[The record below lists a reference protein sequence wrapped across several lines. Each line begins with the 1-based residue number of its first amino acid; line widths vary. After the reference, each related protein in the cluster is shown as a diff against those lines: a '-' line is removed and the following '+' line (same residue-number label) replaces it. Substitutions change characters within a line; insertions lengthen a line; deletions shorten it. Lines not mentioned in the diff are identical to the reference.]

1 MTKQFTKL
9 AYDSVDDFLYGIC
22 PNPVTC
28 KNGMVIGGGLLYP
41 EVNFTLPAM
50 NATEETLPEAK
61 RIYQEIITG
70 VLDKALQ
77 LHAPGLVIEFETLP
91 QYTEHPEW
99 GIEIHKILR
108 DTMFEYEAKYGLKS
122 VFRMTPND
130 LREMSRPPIMRSG
143 QFWDSM
149 VRIFAQTAKDGA
161 DFLAIESTGGKE
173 INDEAIMTADL
184 RTSIFALG
192 CLGARDMKWLWTN
205 ITKIANEN
213 GAIPA
218 GDSACG
224 FANTSMVLAE
234 QGFIPKVFAAV
245 MRALTAPR
253 TLVAVENGAIG
264 PSKDCAYENVYLKA
278 ITGTPVALEGKSAA
292 CAHFSPI
299 GNIAASVADLW
310 SNESVQQVK
319 LLSGFAPVVSTEQ
332 LIYDCRLMNKAA
344 EKGHAK
350 LMRDLLVESDC
361 YLDPQAYMLKPEVV
375 FEIASE
381 IVKTQDPFLRTLN
394 TARISLDILQR
405 AVDNKE
411 LTLDE
416 REENWIDMLREQVSD
431 IPEDE
436 EAFIAEMKEE
446 VDDTRYNPAEY
457 GI

>member
-1 MTKQFTKL
+1 MGKQFTKL
-9 AYDSVDDFLYGIC
+9 AYDSVDDFIYGKC

-28 KNGMVIGGGLLYP
+28 KNGMVIGGGILYP

-50 NATEETLPEAK
+50 NATEETLEEAK
-61 RIYQEIITG
+61 RIYQEIISG
-70 VLDKALQ
+70 VMEKAYQ

-91 QYTEHPEW
+91 QYTENPDW

-108 DTMFEYEAKYGLKS
+108 NTMYEYEEKYGLKS
-122 VFRMTPND
+122 AIRMTPND
-130 LREMSRPPIMRSG
+130 LREMNRPPIMRSG
-143 QFWDSM
+143 QYWESM
-149 VRIFAQTAKDGA
+149 VKIFEQTAKDGA

-173 INDEAIMTADL
+173 VNDEAIVTADL

-205 ITKIANEN
+205 ISKIANEN

-224 FANTSMVLAE
+224 FANTAMVLAE
-234 QGFIPKVFAAV
+234 QGFIPKVYASV

-253 TLVAVENGAIG
+253 ALVAIENGAVG

-278 ITGTPVALEGKSAA
+278 ITGTPIALEGKSAA

-299 GNIAASVADLW
+299 GNISAAVADLW

-381 IVKTQDPFLRTLN
+381 IVKTQNPFLRTLN
-394 TARISLDILQR
+394 TAKVSLDILQR

-411 LTLDE
+411 LQLDD
-416 REENWIDMLREQVSD
+416 REEGWLDMLRDQVD
-431 IPEDE
+431 EIPEDE
-436 EAFIAEMKEE
+436 EEFIAEMKDE
-446 VDDTRYNPAEY
+446 VDDTKYRPEEY